1 MATQRGQ
8 ALIIEDSPEITLLV
22 RGLLE
27 KEGYDVV
34 ATPLGKKGLEFARA
48 GKPAAIWQKMN
59 SLVDEDVI
67 EALYRASQAGVH
79 VQLMVRGICCLRP
92 GVPGLSDNITVV
104 AIIDRFL

>member
-34 ATPLGKKGLEFARA
+34 ATPHGKKGL
-48 GKPAAIWQKMN
+48 
-59 SLVDEDVI
+59 
-67 EALYRASQAGVH
+67 
-79 VQLMVRGICCLRP
+79 
-92 GVPGLSDNITVV
+92 
-104 AIIDRFL
+104 